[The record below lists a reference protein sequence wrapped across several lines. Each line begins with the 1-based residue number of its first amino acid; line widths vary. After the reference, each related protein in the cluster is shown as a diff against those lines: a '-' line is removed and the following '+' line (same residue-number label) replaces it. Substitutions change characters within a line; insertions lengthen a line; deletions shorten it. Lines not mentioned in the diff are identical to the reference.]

1 MSASIQKSIHSTL
14 FLPVALYF
22 SVVLFFSVWHF
33 DFHSFID
40 PPPISIL
47 LHTEQT
53 HTHTHSGAI
62 LSTSNGSHIFHIRS
76 QWWCTTP
83 ASPLCIKC
91 KESATSI
98 SSWNNISHSH
108 LIWSRTYAGDES
120 AFTLLIGFCV
130 NSNVSNVLLLTY
142 NLTILVDKSLH
153 LFVHPVSR
161 SETGGTC
168 YARGSGWQPRW
179 VRLPFLIISF
189 SHFSHSILIRSLSL
203 TSLFFFFILCSSF
216 VWISVFHLSPFIN
229 GCSFSYI
236 CFWPCGL

>member
-1 MSASIQKSIHSTL
+1 MPLHDLSMSASIHKSIHSTL

-130 NSNVSNVLLLTY
+130 NSNVC
-142 NLTILVDKSLH
+142 
-153 LFVHPVSR
+153 R
-161 SETGGTC
+161 MC
-168 YARGSGWQPRW
+168 
-179 VRLPFLIISF
+179 
-189 SHFSHSILIRSLSL
+189 
-203 TSLFFFFILCSSF
+203 
-216 VWISVFHLSPFIN
+216 
-229 GCSFSYI
+229 
-236 CFWPCGL
+236 CFWPITSQFLRIRACICLYMLYLALRLVAPAMPGALDGSHVGLGCHF

>member
-1 MSASIQKSIHSTL
+1 MVTFVAVLLLLHLRNNSFLHFSSSCFYFHYNSFQLPLFSFSIKPLHDLSMSASIQKSIHSTL

-130 NSNVSNVLLLTY
+130 NSNVECAAFDL
-142 NLTILVDKSLH
+142 
-153 LFVHPVSR
+153 
-161 SETGGTC
+161 
-168 YARGSGWQPRW
+168 
-179 VRLPFLIISF
+179 
-189 SHFSHSILIRSLSL
+189 
-203 TSLFFFFILCSSF
+203 
-216 VWISVFHLSPFIN
+216 
-229 GCSFSYI
+229 
-236 CFWPCGL
+236 